1 MQPQIEQEIIPV
13 FDASRFAVID
23 ASLFAGRD
31 TLRRTEQARLRGS
44 SLRAIATSVA
54 EGHV

>member
-13 FDASRFAVID
+13 FDASRFAVTD